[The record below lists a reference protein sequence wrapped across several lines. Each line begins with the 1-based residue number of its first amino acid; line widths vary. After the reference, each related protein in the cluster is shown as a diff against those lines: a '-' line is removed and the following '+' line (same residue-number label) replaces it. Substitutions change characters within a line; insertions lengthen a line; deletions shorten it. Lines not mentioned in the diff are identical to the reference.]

1 MTVKSNPIDQPK
13 PAAMGAVS
21 SPAQAPEQVPAGE
34 AADQPPIL
42 SVKGYERG
50 IEPAFHLLD
59 RRMVGGQDTGP
70 GEEVAQV
77 VVRSI
82 SGQHPEGVVADRQL
96 SSGHHA
102 KELDAGR
109 GWFL

>member
-1 MTVKSNPIDQPK
+1 M
-13 PAAMGAVS
+13 
-21 SPAQAPEQVPAGE
+21 PAGE
-34 AADQPPIL
+34 ASDQR
-42 SVKGYERG
+42 SVLGFQGCEGG
-50 IEPAFHLLD
+50 IEPPFHLLD